1 MKNQDVFI
9 FTSQNYGRKKTD
21 GIRILQWNVYIF
33 LFFQASF
40 NYHNLAAQAHHGSS
54 NNNGLFNECSM
65 TAAAAANYYYNTA
78 SNWNTPASDYK
89 IIWTFTT
96 STHSAAFC
104 FKVCP
109 ILFLEVHTSYFLSD
123 QLNIL
128 SMKPKYYQKLARN
141 GHEMAIY
148 LVRFISDQSLL
159 PNSWFLTC
167 KVTSYSSRNKT
178 PDQTYF

>member
-21 GIRILQWNVYIF
+21 GIRILQWNVHIF

-123 QLNIL
+123 QLNI
-128 SMKPKYYQKLARN
+128 SPMKPEILRHIYPLFLLSSQGLPWIVDSCLQKKLWKSSKLIFYFFLKTLLLR
-141 GHEMAIY
+141 
-148 LVRFISDQSLL
+148 ISQ
-159 PNSWFLTC
+159 
-167 KVTSYSSRNKT
+167 
-178 PDQTYF
+178 